1 MKLTTSANAF
11 TKRVRALAA
20 FAALIAASM
29 ATQPVN
35 AQVGQG
41 QADGM
46 VGSWRVTVNVTDP
59 QGVPSFPVLMTF
71 HADGTVL
78 QTRPLYIP
86 SFGVMETTHFGAWKR
101 INDTQIAAT
110 TFSLAQGAPGN
121 NALNGAFFGTEQVN
135 FQPVIAPDGNS
146 FTAQWT
152 STVFDPDGNPIIK
165 GSGNLSG
172 VRIQVEQ

>member
-1 MKLTTSANAF
+1 MKATTTANTFSKRVLVFAVFAVLGVGSVATQRANAQ
-11 TKRVRALAA
+11 L
-20 FAALIAASM
+20 
-29 ATQPVN
+29 
-35 AQVGQG
+35 GQG

-46 VGSWRVTVNVTDP
+46 VGSWRVTVNVTEP
-59 QGVPSFPVLMTF
+59 QGVPSFPVLTTF

-86 SFGVMETTHFGAWKR
+86 AFGVLETTHFGGWKR

-121 NALNGAFFGTEQVN
+121 ASLNGAFFGTEQVN
-135 FQPVIAPDGNS
+135 FQPVIAADGNS
-146 FTAQWT
+146 FNAHWT
-152 STVFDPDGNPIIK
+152 STVFDPEGNPIIK

-172 VRIQVEQ
+172 IRVQVEQ